1 MNQLQTEIKS
11 RISILIRPLRSDE
24 QLSEVLKKRL
34 TKKEY
39 KLLKLTSNQNDI
51 KTACTELNIDEE
63 KYTKLNAVLTK
74 KLNQEK
80 LKQEMCS

>member
-1 MNQLQTEIKS
+1 MNQLQTEIKN

-24 QLSEVLKKRL
+24 QLSEILKKRL

-39 KLLKLTSNQNDI
+39 KLLKSTSIQNSI
-51 KTACTELNIDEE
+51 NAICEELHIDEE
-63 KYTKLNAVLTK
+63 KYSKLNAILTK

>member
-1 MNQLQTEIKS
+1 MNQLQTEIKN
-11 RISILIRPLRSDE
+11 RITTLIRPLRSDE
-24 QLSEVLKKRL
+24 QLSEVLRKRL

-39 KLLKLTSNQNDI
+39 KLLKLTSIQND
-51 KTACTELNIDEE
+51 TNATCAQLNIDEE
-63 KYTKLNAVLTK
+63 QYTKLNGVLTK

>member
-1 MNQLQTEIKS
+1 MNQLQTEIRN
-11 RISILIRPLRSDE
+11 RISILIRPLKSDE
-24 QLSEVLKKRL
+24 QLSEILKKRL

-39 KLLKLTSNQNDI
+39 KLLKSTSMGNSINYI
-51 KTACTELNIDEE
+51 CEEFHIDEE
-63 KYTKLNAVLTK
+63 KYSKLNAVLTK